1 MQSPPTTPHARKYP
15 FWAICRTPPANT
27 WSSPSSSTRTAT
39 SATWTSSM
47 PSAATSTP
55 RSTTPTGGLSRKKNP
70 KPPENNIKSQF
81 IGNSVDFL
89 SGIFYFWQKS
99 QYTVNTEEI
108 GKAIRDRRKALQ
120 VRQEEIA
127 GLSEVGINTLVAIE
141 RGQSNP
147 KLRTL
152 LSILDTLGLELT
164 VKLKD

>member
-1 MQSPPTTPHARKYP
+1 M
-15 FWAICRTPPANT
+15 
-27 WSSPSSSTRTAT
+27 
-39 SATWTSSM
+39 
-47 PSAATSTP
+47 
-55 RSTTPTGGLSRKKNP
+55 
-70 KPPENNIKSQF
+70 
-81 IGNSVDFL
+81 
-89 SGIFYFWQKS
+89 
-99 QYTVNTEEI
+99 NTEEI
-108 GKAIRDRRKALQ
+108 GLQ

>member
-1 MQSPPTTPHARKYP
+1 M
-15 FWAICRTPPANT
+15 
-27 WSSPSSSTRTAT
+27 
-39 SATWTSSM
+39 
-47 PSAATSTP
+47 
-55 RSTTPTGGLSRKKNP
+55 P
-70 KPPENNIKSQF
+70 KPPKNNIKSQF
-81 IGNSVDFL
+81 IGNSVVFL
-89 SGIFYFWQKS
+89 SGIFYFWEKS

-108 GKAIRDRRKALQ
+108 GKAIRDRRKALK
-120 VRQEEIA
+120 VRQDEIS